1 MLVTE
6 HAPHSIFSIYIGNQR
21 ASISLASLA
30 ITFLGISDL
39 FLRRNQ
45 FSDPSNRR
53 QFEQKT
59 LLMIIRVIG
68 IGLLLYSIVFT
79 IKTNMDFHVYLNNLH
94 ESPYKESLKEDPNY
108 FQQVSSW
115 YSYIYMN
122 YFFIGL
128 IITVFIL
135 LVLNIW
141 IPV

>member
-1 MLVTE
+1 MLITDYS
-6 HAPHSIFSIYIGNQR
+6 PHSIFSIYIGNQR

-53 QFEQKT
+53 QFQQRT

-68 IGLLLYSIVFT
+68 ISLLLYSIVFAF
-79 IKTNMDFHVYLNNLH
+79 KTNTDFHLFLNNLH
-94 ESPYKESLKEDPNY
+94 EPPYKESLKEDPNY
-108 FQQVSSW
+108 FQQVTSW

-122 YFFIGL
+122 YFFIGV

-135 LVLNIW
+135 LVINIW